1 MKILKYKSARIIF
14 LLTAIII
21 AGAACEKRLDIAPR
35 QSIGSDAALLT
46 ESDVLATLIGSYD
59 GIQSA
64 SAYGGDIMV
73 LNELTGNAENI
84 RFTGT
89 FAGLNDA
96 YNAAMAS
103 NNSFAASTWIASY
116 NSINR
121 VNNVLSAL
129 DKVTSSPDTK
139 ERVEGEA
146 LFLRA
151 SVYFELVRLFA
162 KAPGDG
168 DINTNPGVPMV
179 LLPTSE
185 ISESDNVSRSTVK
198 QVYDQVIADLI
209 KAESLLPSSNSRYA
223 TQWTAAAML
232 SRIYLTLGDYPNA
245 RDAADRVISG
255 SGKSL
260 AADFNDLWFTY
271 INNGGTTP
279 GEYLFYVK
287 ITNQDGTN
295 SLNTY
300 FGRTIRSIPG
310 TAGRSDA
317 KIQNA
322 HVNKYEVGDVRG
334 EYFTISGGN
343 RYTLKHLD
351 RFGDVPIIR
360 LAEMY
365 LTRAEA
371 NQILGT
377 SLGATPLADVN
388 LIRDRAGL
396 GALAAVTLDTIRKER
411 ELELAFEG
419 HFLPEV
425 KRLKKT
431 ASGLPWNS
439 PLLIFPIPQRETDVN
454 KNLVQNEG
462 Y

>member
-1 MKILKYKSARIIF
+1 
-14 LLTAIII
+14 
-21 AGAACEKRLDIAPR
+21 
-35 QSIGSDAALLT
+35 
-46 ESDVLATLIGSYD
+46 
-59 GIQSA
+59 
-64 SAYGGDIMV
+64 
-73 LNELTGNAENI
+73 
-84 RFTGT
+84 
-89 FAGLNDA
+89 LNDA

-116 NSINR
+116 NAINR
-121 VNNVLSAL
+121 VNNVLTAL

-139 ERVEGEA
+139 DRVEGEA

-151 SVYFELVRLFA
+151 SVYFELLRLYA

-168 DINTNPGVPMV
+168 DINTNPGVP
-179 LLPTSE
+179 LILQPTEVVSE
-185 ISESDNVSRSTVK
+185 TDNVSRATVK

-232 SRIYLTLGDYPNA
+232 SRIYLTLSDYANA

-260 AADFNDLWFTY
+260 AVNFADLWFTY
-271 INNGGTTP
+271 INSGGTTP
-279 GEYLFYVK
+279 NEYIFYVK

-300 FGRTIRSIPG
+300 FGRTIGSIPG
-310 TAGRSDA
+310 TAGRSDC

-322 HVNKYEVGDVRG
+322 HVAKYDPADIRG
-334 EYFTISGGN
+334 QYFIISGGN
-343 RYTLKHLD
+343 RYTRKHLD
-351 RFGDVPIIR
+351 RFGDVPVIR

-371 NQILGT
+371 NQFLGT
-377 SLGATPLADVN
+377 SVGAAPLDDVN
-388 LIRDRAGL
+388 RIRKRAGL
-396 GALAAVTLDTIRKER
+396 VDLASVTLAQIQKER

-419 HFLPEV
+419 HFLPEA
-425 KRLKKT
+425 KRLKKSVGSLT
-431 ASGLPWNS
+431 WNS
-439 PLLIFPIPQRETDVN
+439 PKLIFPIPQRETDVN